1 MRHMTITFDRLGR
14 TPPSKVEALVLPDT
28 EPAGEMSFGY
38 WDEIAGE
45 IEKHARRY
53 LMSREVR
60 VQLGKNEATGEFAGW
75 VLVGEAGTRIAGE
88 FTIARQEQ
96 PA

>member
-28 EPAGEMSFGY
+28 EPANQMSFEY
-38 WDEIAGE
+38 WDEIAYE

-60 VQLGKNEATGEFAGW
+60 VQLGHNETTGEFAGW

-88 FTIARQEQ
+88 VTITRQEQ
-96 PA
+96 TA